1 MSGLHQRIKRKA
13 QNGKLRL
20 SDLGPNSKEVAL
32 RMIEQ
37 GLLVKVGDWYTWF
50 EQ

>member
-1 MSGLHQRIKRKA
+1 MSLHQRIKQKA

-20 SDLGPNSKEVAL
+20 SELAPNSKEVAL

-37 GLLVKVGDWYTWF
+37 GLLVRVGEFYVWG
-50 EQ
+50 EL